1 MMRCLAATV
10 LLVSCTS
17 TEAQPETVVPANT
30 SLSIV
35 HINTRG
41 ERVDPDGEF
50 DKPWF
55 DVDLSLIS
63 ATDGTASVEDL
74 PDLTTNAAI
83 RLRGNSSLQYAKKQF
98 ALETRDAANE
108 DVDIAPFGL
117 PAEEDWILHA
127 PYSDKSLM
135 RNHLMF
141 GWSRAIG
148 RYAPRTV
155 FVELYLQDG
164 ATSQAD
170 DYRGVYLWVEKIKR
184 DDERVNIDKLDEN
197 DDSLPEI
204 SGGYLLRRDWVEP
217 EDAAFVTARY
227 GDALRIESPKQEDL
241 TDVQHD
247 YLLGYLNDFEDALAL
262 GDGSYTT
269 FIDVDSFVDHLLM
282 MELSR
287 NVDAYVLSTYMHKP
301 RDGKLFMGPVWD
313 FNGSLGNADY
323 FDAWQVEGW
332 HYNNPEF
339 PADNPNGFRW
349 YEKLLED
356 TAFQGRISER
366 WAEHRAGAWSDTQL
380 LADIDDGRY

>member
-1 MMRCLAATV
+1 
-10 LLVSCTS
+10 
-17 TEAQPETVVPANT
+17 
-30 SLSIV
+30 
-35 HINTRG
+35 
-41 ERVDPDGEF
+41 
-50 DKPWF
+50 
-55 DVDLSLIS
+55 
-63 ATDGTASVEDL
+63 
-74 PDLTTNAAI
+74 
-83 RLRGNSSLQYAKKQF
+83 
-98 ALETRDAANE
+98 
-108 DVDIAPFGL
+108 
-117 PAEEDWILHA
+117 
-127 PYSDKSLM
+127 
-135 RNHLMF
+135 
-141 GWSRAIG
+141 
-148 RYAPRTV
+148 
-155 FVELYLQDG
+155 
-164 ATSQAD
+164 
-170 DYRGVYLWVEKIKR
+170 
-184 DDERVNIDKLDEN
+184 
-197 DDSLPEI
+197 
-204 SGGYLLRRDWVEP
+204 
-217 EDAAFVTARY
+217 AAFVTARY

-380 LADIDDGRY
+380 LADIDTTEASLEMSAARNFERWPVLGEYVWPNDEGAEDRTTYAEEVSYLGDWVTRRAAWMDSRLDGSRQ